1 MTDIEITI
9 EKIKKAVRLANKTTE
24 QGERETALRLA
35 RQLAEA
41 KGIAFDDIVVERE
54 EASARREEDD
64 DYTRWHGSV
73 SGWAIVTL
81 RNHFG
86 VVVMTWK
93 RRCDIGKVRM
103 TWFGSALNIDIARYC
118 YDVLV
123 RECERAWRKAKG
135 MGLKKEQFVRG
146 WFYAIHRKLTEHP
159 LRNDAEQFEA
169 ERREAERKFKEAT
182 KNENVKEKDI
192 RKAGDDID
200 SLSMGYQMGKGV
212 SLNRP
217 CGTTAGNHA
226 EIGETKLL
234 KGVS

>member
-1 MTDIEITI
+1 MTDIDITI

-35 RQLAEA
+35 RRLAET

-73 SGWAIVTL
+73 SGWAIITL

-123 RECERAWRKAKG
+123 RECERAWRKVKG

-146 WFYAIHRKLTEHP
+146 WFYAIDRKLTEHP

-182 KNENVKEKDI
+182 ENENVKENKI
-192 RKAGDDID
+192 RNASADDNA
-200 SLSMGYQMGKGV
+200 LTMGYQMGKGI

-226 EIGETKLL
+226 EIGEMKLL
-234 KGVS
+234 KGVA